1 MVPAPPNIAQR
12 DAKAHLGGHFRLVTF
27 ATSVSRIAGYFRDT
41 LNANLFGAGMVS
53 DAYFMAV
60 RIPSL
65 LRELFAEGA
74 LSNAFV
80 PSLTARLEKRREKDA
95 WELMSQVFSL
105 LVVVTGAIAL
115 LGILFAPQVIWIIA
129 HGFTADPDKFQLTV
143 SLTRILFPVLTF
155 VSLAAL

>member
-65 LRELFAEGA
+65 LRDLFAEGA

-80 PSLTARLEKRREKDA
+80 PSLSARLEKGREKEA
-95 WELMSQVFSL
+95 WALMSQVFTL
-105 LVVVTGAIAL
+105 LCLITGTLTA
-115 LGILFAPQVIWIIA
+115 LGIFFAPQVVWVI
-129 HGFTADPDKFQLTV
+129 
-143 SLTRILFPVLTF
+143 
-155 VSLAAL
+155 